1 MRQGGPI
8 PRPYED
14 HRIADARRFEDE
26 AEPTED
32 DQIKNH
38 YLKHHPMYEF
48 KNHEEHHVD
57 GYRHWLHG
65 RADYFNSETYPGEIS
80 PWEMGKKS
88 NHMIYLLFPVFSLW
102 FFTREY
108 VSVNF

>member
-1 MRQGGPI
+1 
-8 PRPYED
+8 
-14 HRIADARRFEDE
+14 
-26 AEPTED
+26 
-32 DQIKNH
+32 
-38 YLKHHPMYEF
+38 MYEF

-88 NHMIYLLFPVFSLW
+88 NHMIYLLFPLFSLW

-108 VSVNF
+108 VSKISFLFFTSSYIDFPL